1 LILYAHPKNNPHA
14 RLLCAAQNSVRK
26 VSSRIIMY
34 EKKGSIAI
42 QKAVEPF
49 LFQTCDTSKFG
60 TWKQFLRFVF
70 IFKQKR

>member
-1 LILYAHPKNNPHA
+1 MHA
-14 RLLCAAQNSVRK
+14 FCAQHKTVCVK
-26 VSSRIIMY
+26 CQSRIILY

-49 LFQTCDTSKFG
+49 LFQTCDTPKFG